1 MNIPYYLKVGRFS
14 DLKDKKERIIYRA
27 LEILPG
33 GASWLTLALIVLL
46 SWLEPVWMA
55 VFTMVFVIYWLFR
68 TFYFSF
74 HLSACY
80 RQMKKHEKIDWL
92 EKLKTLPAHHS
103 SWQSIYHLIVLPT
116 HQEPLEI
123 IRETFFSLL
132 KSDYPKDKMFVVLA
146 CEERA
151 GEKTREA
158 AEMIGREFKD
168 KFGKLLVTFHPDN
181 LPGEIKG
188 KGANESWGARQA
200 KNLIIDPL
208 RIPYKNVIFSSFD
221 VDTCVF
227 PKYFSCLTHHYLTVE
242 SPIRASFQPVPLFI
256 NNIWQAPPISRVFS
270 FSATFWQ
277 MMCQERPEKLLTFSS
292 HSMSFQALV
301 DVDFRQTNVVSD
313 DSRIFWQCFLKY
325 DGDYRVVPLY
335 YPISMDANVAPTFF
349 RTIKNVYK
357 QQRRW
362 AYGAGDV
369 AYFIFGFLKNKK
381 IPLNKKISL
390 GGSVFEGHWSW
401 ATNSIMIFL
410 LGWLPLLLGGES
422 FSQTILSYNLPQLT
436 SRLLTLAMLGLL
448 GSVYFSMMMLP
459 PKPPSLGKKKY
470 LFFVLEWFLL
480 PVVMIFFTSLPALDA
495 QTRWIFGKY
504 MGFWVTPKIRK

>member
-1 MNIPYYLKVGRFS
+1 
-14 DLKDKKERIIYRA
+14 
-27 LEILPG
+27 
-33 GASWLTLALIVLL
+33 
-46 SWLEPVWMA
+46 
-55 VFTMVFVIYWLFR
+55 
-68 TFYFSF
+68 
-74 HLSACY
+74 
-80 RQMKKHEKIDWL
+80 
-92 EKLKTLPAHHS
+92 
-103 SWQSIYHLIVLPT
+103 
-116 HQEPLEI
+116 
-123 IRETFFSLL
+123 
-132 KSDYPKDKMFVVLA
+132 
-146 CEERA
+146 
-151 GEKTREA
+151 
-158 AEMIGREFKD
+158 
-168 KFGKLLVTFHPDN
+168 
-181 LPGEIKG
+181 
-188 KGANESWGARQA
+188 
-200 KNLIIDPL
+200 
-208 RIPYKNVIFSSFD
+208 
-221 VDTCVF
+221 
-227 PKYFSCLTHHYLTVE
+227 
-242 SPIRASFQPVPLFI
+242 
-256 NNIWQAPPISRVFS
+256 
-270 FSATFWQ
+270 
-277 MMCQERPEKLLTFSS
+277 
-292 HSMSFQALV
+292 
-301 DVDFRQTNVVSD
+301 
-313 DSRIFWQCFLKY
+313 LKY